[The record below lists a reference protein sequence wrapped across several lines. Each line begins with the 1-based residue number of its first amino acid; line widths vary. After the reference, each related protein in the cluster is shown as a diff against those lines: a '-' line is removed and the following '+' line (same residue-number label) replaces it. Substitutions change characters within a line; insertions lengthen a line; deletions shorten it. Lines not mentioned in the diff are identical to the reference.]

1 MQPTKINTRYKIEFI
16 IFNHF
21 NWYFGIKL
29 YIYLIICTYW
39 MYPLKA
45 KITKADLHVLDAE
58 PPNAS
63 KRSTY
68 NIPKLFIVPR
78 TMNWVT
84 NAAPQTTHP
93 HPPSGGLTISRSL
106 FAVILLFNRSKID
119 ILFTARILLNQGNE
133 SEKGWP
139 AGQSRPWPSVKY
151 DEMTTRICPFS
162 FFSDKIWS
170 NQIERTS
177 LRGYDVINEFRH
189 KYAIGNWK
197 WTIILSK
204 RSREIIT

>member
-1 MQPTKINTRYKIEFI
+1 MFSFCSESWRSKKTVWSIVQK
-16 IFNHF
+16 
-21 NWYFGIKL
+21 KL
-29 YIYLIICTYW
+29 KFVGK
-39 MYPLKA
+39 KA
-45 KITKADLHVLDAE
+45 
-58 PPNAS
+58 S
-63 KRSTY
+63 RSRTW
-68 NIPKLFIVPR
+68 PKLVFDEYYC
-78 TMNWVT
+78 
-84 NAAPQTTHP
+84 
-93 HPPSGGLTISRSL
+93 STISRSF